1 MRTALVV
8 SLLSLC
14 LTTLGCGDSNSGVDR
29 DKYLDELSASE
40 VSQIC
45 KWSIEKNG
53 GPGEYQCSENVKVT
67 IPSQSGCE
75 SEARPHC
82 PVSLFEDCMIELD
95 GDACRQFSTNPP
107 QTCKTYFDCVAS
119 RE

>member
-14 LTTLGCGDSNSGVDR
+14 LTTLGCGDSSSGVGR

-45 KWSIEKNG
+45 KWAIEKQG
-53 GPGEYQCSENVKVT
+53 GTGEYQCSEHVKVT
-67 IPSQSGCE
+67 IPSQPECE
-75 SEARPHC
+75 SDPRPHC
-82 PVSLFEDCMIELD
+82 PVSLFEDCLIDEG
-95 GDACRQFSTNPP
+95 GDVCRVFAPNPP
-107 QTCKTYFDCVAS
+107 QSCKDYFACAVS
-119 RE
+119 GG

>member
-1 MRTALVV
+1 MRTGLVV

-45 KWSIEKNG
+45 EWLIEQQG
-53 GPGEYQCSENVKVT
+53 GSGEYRCNDVFKVRV
-67 IPSQSGCE
+67 PSQSKCE
-75 SEARPHC
+75 SDPRPHC
-82 PVSLFEDCMIELD
+82 PVSTFEDCMAFHE
-95 GDACRQFSTNPP
+95 GDACRIFSQEPP
-107 QTCKTYFDCVAS
+107 QSCKDYFGCAFNGG
-119 RE
+119 

>member
-14 LTTLGCGDSNSGVDR
+14 LTTLACGDSSSGVDR

-45 KWSIEKNG
+45 KFAIETRG
-53 GPGEYQCSENVKVT
+53 GAGEYQCTEHVKVT
-67 IPSQSGCE
+67 VPSQSKCE
-75 SEARPHC
+75 TDPRPHC
-82 PVSLFEDCMIELD
+82 LVSVFEDCMIDHE
-95 GDACRQFSTNPP
+95 GDACRIVAPNPP
-107 QTCKTYFDCVAS
+107 QSCKDYLACAFS
-119 RE
+119 GG